1 MKLAKFAFVC
11 AAAVSVSALA
21 EDYSNEIGLLKVNN
35 ANNLHTVLVGMNFA
49 AADGSAVSVSNAVKT
64 AGLPAGTYMF
74 VYDSTTGKYS
84 KYGISGNAWTSAE
97 SYYVDANG
105 NVTSTE
111 VTSPDAK
118 TITAGSAVFLQLP
131 SDATPSEVNVITAG
145 KPVAAGAALSAGVN
159 LCCFPVGK
167 AVNLNQKSTEAA
179 DYAAPIKASPTATVF
194 VEGSNK
200 TAISTAGDTIVMPRS
215 DTGASRVFYFDGTDW
230 GYIGKANGV
239 KTFITTDATIP
250 GGIGFWYNSV
260 QSGS

>member
-11 AAAVSVSALA
+11 AAAVSVSAFS
-21 EDYSNEIGLLKVNN
+21 EDVSNEIALLKVNN
-35 ANNLHTVLVGMNFA
+35 VNNLHTIPVGINFS
-49 AADGSAVSVSNAVKT
+49 AADGSGVSVSNAVKT
-64 AGLPAGTYMF
+64 AGLPSGTLLYA
-74 VYDSTTGKYS
+74 YSNGKYYIYS
-84 KYGISGNAWTSAE
+84 IVNNAWTSNAKWYLNSE
-97 SYYVDANG
+97 GQLTEEQTVSANAMLLPAG
-105 NVTSTE
+105 TAAFLKL
-111 VTSPDAK
+111 PDN
-118 TITAGSAVFLQLP
+118 
-131 SDATPSEVNVITAG
+131 ATPAEVNVITAG
-145 KPVAAGAALSAGVN
+145 KPATSAATIGSGAN

-179 DYAAPIKASPTATVF
+179 DYAAPIKASPTVTTF
-194 VEGSNK
+194 VKDSNK